1 MERMATW
8 QIALRRLEMPVPRFL
23 LLFVLPSALA
33 GLITAIILIW
43 LTGGLSEGGLFAG
56 FTGVFLVILLPA
68 LTGGA
73 AIYFPVLEV
82 NRSAIKIE
90 KEMHMFITRMGIL
103 SLGEVG
109 ADTIFDILRQ
119 MKDYGELAQE
129 VKRIET
135 LVDKWHTS
143 LPEAARIVAQQSP
156 SPLWTDFLDRMAFS
170 IEAGQP
176 IDAFMR
182 AEQETVAEQYNTL
195 YDTRL
200 ESVDTLK
207 EIYVSLVSA
216 GLFGLVVA
224 GIHLVLFEIGNGS
237 SATPIELATR
247 IRWLLLAGFLFV
259 VIQLGALF
267 AFRATIPDDQTFA
280 RDEFDTP
287 FRLLFRQTWLGASIV
302 SIFLLILTM
311 YVIVAYWEGLTT
323 TWDKYGLILLAI
335 PFTPLL
341 IPSMLVHREEKK
353 VLRRDE
359 AYPDFIR
366 ALGGTAQARSAEP
379 SATIRALRGIDFGML
394 DESID
399 RLEKRLS
406 TRIDS
411 ERAWDYFAA
420 DANSAVISRYNR
432 IYIEGSQS
440 SGEPAETADMVSRS
454 VTNLLSLRRRRSLSA
469 STMWGVAFGLLI
481 SSVVS
486 LNVTISIVLQLGE
499 TIAGVASSIAE
510 TTDIGS
516 ISDSAGDFVLPVM
529 EDPTAV
535 EDNILMFKIIAS
547 ILILVQ
553 VLAVSLIATRL
564 RGGGFTS
571 AVGQMIQLLWVAAIA
586 SLVSSFI
593 LDGASSMFST

>member
-1 MERMATW
+1 MERMAIW
-8 QIALRRLEMPVPRFL
+8 QIALRRLEMPVSRFL
-23 LLFVLPSALA
+23 FLFVLPSALA
-33 GLITAIILIW
+33 GLISAALMIW
-43 LTGGLSEGGLFAG
+43 LTGGFAEGGLFAG
-56 FTGVFLVILLPA
+56 FTGVFLLLILPL
-68 LTGGA
+68 LTGAA

-82 NRSAIKIE
+82 NRSALKIE

-109 ADTIFDILRQ
+109 ANTIFDILRQ

-156 SPLWTDFLDRMAFS
+156 SPLWSDFLDRMAFS

-182 AEQETVAEQYNTL
+182 AEQDTVAEQYNTL

-224 GIHLVLFEIGNGS
+224 GIHLILFEIGNGS
-237 SATPIELATR
+237 SDTPIEIATR
-247 IRWLLLAGFLFV
+247 LRWLLLAGFLFI
-259 VIQLGALF
+259 VIQIGALF

-280 RDEFDTP
+280 RDLFETP
-287 FRLLFRQTWLGASIV
+287 FRILFRQSWMGAGLVSSLLFVVTIIV
-302 SIFLLILTM
+302 
-311 YVIVAYWEGLTT
+311 VITYWEGLTVS
-323 TWDKYGLILLAI
+323 WDKYGLILLAI
-335 PFTPLL
+335 PLTPLL
-341 IPSMLVHREEKK
+341 VPSTLVQREEKK

-379 SATIRALRGIDFGML
+379 SATIKALRGIDFGML
-394 DESID
+394 DASID

-420 DANSAVISRYNR
+420 DTNSAVISRYNR

-440 SGEPAETADMVSRS
+440 SGEPAATADMVSRS
-454 VTNLLSLRRRRSLSA
+454 ITNLMSLRRRRSLSA
-469 STMWGVAFGLLI
+469 STMWGVALGLLI

-510 TTDIGS
+510 STDIGS
-516 ISDSAGDFVLPVM
+516 ITDAAGGFVLPVM

-535 EDNILMFKIIAS
+535 EDNIMMFKIIAS

-553 VLAVSLIATRL
+553 VLAVSFIATRL

-571 AVGQMIQLLWVAAIA
+571 AVGQTIQLLWIAALA
-586 SLVSSFI
+586 SLLSSFI
-593 LDGASSMFST
+593 LDGATGLFTA

>member
-23 LLFVLPSALA
+23 FAFVLPAALA
-33 GLITAIILIW
+33 GLVSAILLIW
-43 LTGGLSEGGLFAG
+43 LTGGFAEGGLFAG
-56 FTGVFLVILLPA
+56 FTGIFLIILLPI

-73 AIYFPVLEV
+73 AIYFPILEV

-200 ESVDTLK
+200 EGVDTLK

-259 VIQLGALF
+259 IIQLGALF

-280 RDEFDTP
+280 RDEFETP
-287 FRLLFRQTWLGASIV
+287 FRLLFRQTWLGAGLV
-302 SIFLLILTM
+302 SIALFVVTIIV
-311 YVIVAYWEGLTT
+311 VIAYWESLTT
-323 TWDKYGLILLAI
+323 TWDKYGLILLAL
-335 PFTPLL
+335 PLTPLL
-341 IPSMLVHREEKK
+341 IPSILVQREESK

-420 DANSAVISRYNR
+420 DTNSAVISRYNR

-499 TIAGVASSIAE
+499 TIAGVATSISE

-516 ISDSAGDFVLPVM
+516 ISDAAGDFVLPVM

-535 EDNILMFKIIAS
+535 ADNILMFKIIAS

-571 AVGQMIQLLWVAAIA
+571 AVGQMIQLLWVAALA
-586 SLVSSFI
+586 SLISSFI

>member
-23 LLFVLPSALA
+23 FTFVLPAALA
-33 GLITAIILIW
+33 GLITAFLLIF
-43 LTGGLSEGGLFAG
+43 LTGGFSEGGLFAG
-56 FTGVFLVILLPA
+56 FTGVFLIILLPI

-73 AIYFPVLEV
+73 AIYFPILEV

-224 GIHLVLFEIGNGS
+224 GIHLVLFEIGDGS
-237 SATPIELATR
+237 TATPIELATR
-247 IRWLLLAGFLFV
+247 IRWLLLAGFVFV
-259 VIQLGALF
+259 IIQIGALF

-280 RDEFDTP
+280 RDEFETP

-302 SIFLLILTM
+302 SVLLLIVTVSV
-311 YVIVAYWEGLTT
+311 VIAFWDGLTT
-323 TWDKYGLILLAI
+323 TWDKYGLILLAV
-335 PFTPLL
+335 PLTPLL
-341 IPSMLVHREEKK
+341 VPSVLVQREENK

-394 DESID
+394 DQSID

-420 DANSAVISRYNR
+420 DTNSAVISRYNR

-440 SGEPAETADMVSRS
+440 SGEPAQTADMVSRS

-469 STMWGVAFGLLI
+469 STMWGVALGLLI
-481 SSVVS
+481 STVVS

-499 TIAGVASSIAE
+499 TIAGVATSIAE

-516 ISDSAGDFVLPVM
+516 ISDAAGDFVLPVM

-553 VLAVSLIATRL
+553 VLAVSFIATRL
-564 RGGGFTS
+564 RGGGYTS
-571 AVGQMIQLLWVAAIA
+571 ALGQMIQLLWVAAIA
-586 SLVSSFI
+586 SLISSFI

>member
-23 LLFVLPSALA
+23 FAFVLPAALA
-33 GLITAIILIW
+33 GLITAILLIF
-43 LTGGLSEGGLFAG
+43 LTGGFSEGGLFAG
-56 FTGVFLVILLPA
+56 FTGVFLIILLPI

-73 AIYFPVLEV
+73 AIYFPILEV

-224 GIHLVLFEIGNGS
+224 GIHLVLFEIGDGTT
-237 SATPIELATR
+237 ATPIELATR
-247 IRWLLLAGFLFV
+247 IRWLLLAGFVFV
-259 VIQLGALF
+259 IIQIGALF

-280 RDEFDTP
+280 RDEFETP

-302 SIFLLILTM
+302 SVILLIVTVSV
-311 YVIVAYWEGLTT
+311 VIAFWDGLTT
-323 TWDKYGLILLAI
+323 TWDKYGLILLAV
-335 PFTPLL
+335 PLTPLL
-341 IPSMLVHREEKK
+341 VPSVLVQREESK

-394 DESID
+394 DQSID

-420 DANSAVISRYNR
+420 DTNSAVISRYNR

-440 SGEPAETADMVSRS
+440 SGEPAQTADMVSRS

-469 STMWGVAFGLLI
+469 STMWGVALGLLI
-481 SSVVS
+481 STVVS

-499 TIAGVASSIAE
+499 TIAGVATSIAE

-516 ISDSAGDFVLPVM
+516 ISDAAGDFVLPVM

-547 ILILVQ
+547 VLILVQ
-553 VLAVSLIATRL
+553 VLAVSFIATRL
-564 RGGGFTS
+564 RGGGYTS
-571 AVGQMIQLLWVAAIA
+571 ALGQMIQLLWVAAIA
-586 SLVSSFI
+586 SLISSFI

>member
-8 QIALRRLEMPVPRFL
+8 QIALRRLEMPVSRFL
-23 LLFVLPSALA
+23 LLFIIPAALA
-33 GLITAIILIW
+33 GLVTAILLIF
-43 LTGGLSEGGLFAG
+43 LTGGLGEGALFAG
-56 FTGVFLVILLPA
+56 FTGVFLIILLPI
-68 LTGGA
+68 LTTGA
-73 AIYFPVLEV
+73 AIYFPVLDL

-109 ADTIFDILRQ
+109 AETIFDILRQ
-119 MKDYGELAQE
+119 MKDYGELANE

-135 LVDKWHTS
+135 LVDKWHTP
-143 LPEAARIVAQQSP
+143 LPEAARIVARQSP
-156 SPLWTDFLDRMAFS
+156 SPLWSDFLDRMAFS

-200 ESVDTLK
+200 ESVDTMK

-216 GLFGLVVA
+216 GLFGLVIA

-237 SATPIELATR
+237 STPLEMATR
-247 IRWLLLAGFLFV
+247 IRWLLVAGLLFV
-259 VIQLGALF
+259 VVQVGALF

-280 RDEFDTP
+280 RDEFSTP
-287 FRLLFRQTWLGASIV
+287 FRLLFRQAWLGAGIV
-302 SIFLLILTM
+302 SVILFILTLFF
-311 YVIVAYWEGLTT
+311 VVVYWEELTVS
-323 TWDKYGLILLAI
+323 WDKYGLILLVV
-335 PFTPLL
+335 PVTPLL
-341 IPSMLVHREEKK
+341 IPATIVQREENK

-379 SATIRALRGIDFGML
+379 SATIRALRGVDFGLL
-394 DESID
+394 DNSID

-420 DANSAVISRYNR
+420 DTNSAVISRFNR

-440 SGEPAETADMVSRS
+440 SGEPAQTADMVSKS
-454 VTNLLSLRRRRSLSA
+454 VTNILSLRRRRSLSA
-469 STMWGVAFGLLI
+469 STMWGVALGLLI

-499 TIAGVASSIAE
+499 TIAGVAQSIADS
-510 TTDIGS
+510 TDIGS
-516 ISDSAGDFVLPVM
+516 ITDAAGGFVLPVM
-529 EDPTAV
+529 EDPSAV
-535 EDNILMFKIIAS
+535 QDNITAFKIIAS
-547 ILILVQ
+547 ILILIQ
-553 VLAVSLIATRL
+553 ILAVSLIATRL
-564 RGGGFTS
+564 RGGGYTS
-571 AVGQMIQLLWVAAIA
+571 AVGQMIQLTWIAAIA
-586 SLVSSFI
+586 SLVSSYI
-593 LDGASSMFST
+593 LDGATSLFSA